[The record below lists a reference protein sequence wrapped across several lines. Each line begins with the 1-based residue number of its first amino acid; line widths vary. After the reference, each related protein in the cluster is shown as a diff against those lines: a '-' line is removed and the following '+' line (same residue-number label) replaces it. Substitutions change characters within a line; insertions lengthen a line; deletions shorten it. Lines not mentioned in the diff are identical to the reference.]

1 MFGYIK
7 PYMPELKMREYEL
20 YRALYC
26 GLCRSMGRAT
36 GQTSRLSLNY
46 DFVFLAIVRMLLE
59 GTTPE
64 VSKKRCV
71 AHPVKP
77 RTFVHDCREL
87 SYSARA
93 AAYLTGGKIEDDIA
107 DERGLKRLRALSLRP
122 AVRHA
127 LAKARRSSAEH
138 ELAIE
143 GFVADKLSVLSEL
156 EADAT
161 PSLDSCAE
169 AFGELLAELFALGLE
184 EKKARIARE
193 VGRGIGRFIYVC
205 DAADDF
211 ADDVKKGRFNPIYAL
226 YGKGAAE
233 EKDGGLVLSSDVA
246 ESVRTAALLD
256 LERCALSVE
265 LLADEGNPELASI
278 IRNIVYLG
286 MPETLKNILNSES
299 LTNG

>member
-77 RTFVHDCREL
+77 RTYVHDCKEL

-93 AAYLTGGKIEDDIA
+93 AAYLTGGKLEDDIA

-122 AVRHA
+122 AVRHV

-169 AFGELLAELFALGLE
+169 TFGELLAELFAAGLE
-184 EKKARIARE
+184 ENKARIARE

-211 ADDVKKGRFNPIYAL
+211 ADDVKKGRFNPIYAF
-226 YGKGAAE
+226 YGEDAAE

-286 MPETLKNILNSES
+286 MPEALKNILNRRV
-299 LTNG
+299 

>member
-64 VSKKRCV
+64 VSKKRCI

-77 RTFVHDCREL
+77 RTYVHDCKEL

-93 AAYLTGGKIEDDIA
+93 AAYLTGGKLEDDIA

-122 AVRHA
+122 AVRHV

-211 ADDVKKGRFNPIYAL
+211 TDDVKKGRFNPIYAL
-226 YGKGAAE
+226 YGKDAAE
-233 EKDGGLVLSSDVA
+233 EKEGELVLSSDVA

-265 LLADEGNPELASI
+265 LLADEGNSELASI

-286 MPETLKNILNSES
+286 MPEALKNILNRRV
-299 LTNG
+299 